1 MFVYEKRISFPINI
15 TKTDLKMA
23 NSLYAQLG
31 GPNGELGP
39 CLRYFAQSFTMPD
52 ERGRQLLKDIATE
65 EMGHV
70 EMICTMINMLTKN
83 ASPEDF
89 VKEGF
94 SCSYVTN
101 GKAVGLHDCNGVNF
115 STDGIGITGDYKADL
130 TEDMAAEERARAN
143 YEHLIDISTN
153 PEVTSVLLFLRQ
165 REIVHYNRFKDLLKS
180 YQEKKTCPKKCK

>member
-1 MFVYEKRISFPINI
+1 MFVYEKRNSFPINI

-31 GPNGELGP
+31 GPNGELGA

-52 ERGRQLLKDIATE
+52 ERGKQLLKDIATE

-70 EMICTMINMLTKN
+70 EMLCTMINMWTKN

-89 VKEGF
+89 VKERF

-101 GKAVGLHDCNGVNF
+101 GKAVGLH
-115 STDGIGITGDYKADL
+115 
-130 TEDMAAEERARAN
+130 EDMAAEEKARSN